1 MVCRFDLSGDRST
14 AVVRLTGR
22 LDLLSSADVKQRIQ
36 RLVAEGWNRLVV
48 DLSAVAFIDSSGLGA
63 LINGLKVARNA
74 GGDIRIARAPDQVRH
89 VLEACTL
96 DRILT
101 PYATV
106 EAALADYARAVW
118 R

>member
-1 MVCRFDLSGDRST
+1 MVCRFDLTGDRST

-22 LDLLSSADVKQRIQ
+22 LDLLTSGEVKHRIQ
-36 RLVAEGWNRLVV
+36 RLVEEGWNRLVV

-74 GGDIRIARAPDQVRH
+74 GGDIRIASAPDQIRD

-96 DRILT
+96 DRVLT

-106 EAALADYARAVW
+106 EAALAEYATAA
-118 R
+118 